1 MMTLEELKSRCAT
14 EKIQYAYGLFKEPVQ
29 PPFLVAITRDSDNF
43 MADNKVY
50 EKQVPIQL
58 SYIFIDKDL
67 SIENKIEENILGDIP
82 WNKTEE
88 AYISDEKVW
97 EVSYFF
103 ELNK

>member
-1 MMTLEELKSRCAT
+1 MTLEELKTRCN
-14 EKIQYAYGLFKEPVQ
+14 EQNIQYAYGLFKTPVE
-29 PPFLVAITRDSDNF
+29 PPFLVAVTRDSDNF